1 MIGSLGG
8 PSSAG
13 SDPAAATFC
22 TTSRPEVTVPKD
34 LNSKARS
41 AIEDLREATAGQDP
55 REELLER
62 AKEA

>member
-1 MIGSLGG
+1 M
-8 PSSAG
+8 
-13 SDPAAATFC
+13 
-22 TTSRPEVTVPKD
+22 RVTVEVVVPQD

-41 AIEDLREATAGQDP
+41 AIEDLREATAGADP